1 MTYVSKPRQA
11 NETVKA
17 AEGFGVKALAIQADN
32 ADAKAVVAAVE
43 RTVSV
48 LSDG

>member
-11 NETVKA
+11 NETVTA
-17 AEGFGVKALAIQADN
+17 AQAFGVKALAIQADN

>member
-1 MTYVSKPRQA
+1 MSASPART

-17 AEGFGVKALAIQADN
+17 AQGFGLKALAIQADN

>member
-17 AEGFGVKALAIQADN
+17 AQGFGLALAIQADN